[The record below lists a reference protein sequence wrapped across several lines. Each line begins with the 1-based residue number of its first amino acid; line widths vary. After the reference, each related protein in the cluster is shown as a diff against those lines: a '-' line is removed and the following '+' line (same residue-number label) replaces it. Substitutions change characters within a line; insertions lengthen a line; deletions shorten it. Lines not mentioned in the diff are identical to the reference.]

1 MHFDFK
7 HHEYILVLFYSLI
20 FACTQFDTVTFLTSS
35 CCSWSLKAA
44 TSRRASRCR
53 GEIHPINS
61 CSCKR
66 TRDPTILSQQE
77 RILVERQLV
86 QTCRSHAKQMRG
98 LKWWVLL
105 GTSKKVL
112 ILELKDATFECQQIT
127 STPFN
132 HRVSGTWSGMRRG
145 ITTQAGYELQS
156 LYSLFNSL
164 TFKNRAP
171 KKRNNTILNKVKNN
185 YKMIQG
191 CRWKLVTFVV
201 NACFCWKIE
210 VTPKM

>member
-20 FACTQFDTVTFLTSS
+20 FVCTQFDTVTFLTSS

-66 TRDPTILSQQE
+66 TRDPTTNMHVTCKANAVFEVVSASGYPQEGTHFGAEKCYLWMPTNHEHPLQSQGLRNLIWHASWHHHTSWVWAAE
-77 RILVERQLV
+77 FVLLV
-86 QTCRSHAKQMRG
+86 QLADLQKQS
-98 LKWWVLL
+98 
-105 GTSKKVL
+105 SKK
-112 ILELKDATFECQQIT
+112 
-127 STPFN
+127 S
-132 HRVSGTWSGMRRG
+132 
-145 ITTQAGYELQS
+145 
-156 LYSLFNSL
+156 
-164 TFKNRAP
+164 
-171 KKRNNTILNKVKNN
+171 NNTILNKVKNN

-201 NACFCWKIE
+201 KACFCWKI
-210 VTPKM
+210 VGTPKM